1 MPSARSQ
8 GRPDEKYNHAE
19 GTDCTIMKPDDRLT
33 RKSHSRRVVRQ
44 DAGAGEIKVY
54 DLTQAGSDRSV
65 CQFMSDVM
73 LPACLDEQSSADL
86 PLHFQKSMDILAW
99 LAAALADSPT
109 ASRLWIEAE
118 SAGWQVAMADLKN
131 CGFYIDLDQRVL
143 TLDDYGL
150 QPEALGRSPYFRSE
164 VLICFVRALR
174 DIWHEQ
180 RQGSLADEY
189 APESALM
196 MERVRAADCDTIA
209 TMVGWELR
217 GAGYADIWR
226 HLIGSEEGDMALV
239 FTRFLERDPT
249 AFFDGSALAYAF
261 RQWYADEARIDGCD
275 HETLESLDDI
285 LLGHYGPTRPFG
297 ERRMTVADV
306 EDLARLPDGR
316 SYLQGLGDTILR
328 DPFFA
333 GLHDPVNQ
341 THLFHLMY
349 DMEVVMVNDV
359 PFRDSKLARRI
370 FPGAFQERV
379 R

>member
-1 MPSARSQ
+1 
-8 GRPDEKYNHAE
+8 
-19 GTDCTIMKPDDRLT
+19 MKPDDRLT
-33 RKSHSRRVVRQ
+33 RKSHSRRAVRADQ
-44 DAGAGEIKVY
+44 AADMVRVY
-54 DLTQAGSDRSV
+54 DLTQADNALGEPH
-65 CQFMSDVM
+65 FMSDIM
-73 LPACLDEQSSADL
+73 LPACLDETSAHDL
-86 PLHFQKSMDILAW
+86 PQHFQKSTDILAW
-99 LAAALADSPT
+99 LATALADSPT

-118 SAGWQVAMADLKN
+118 SAGWQVSMADLKN
-131 CGFYIDLDQRVL
+131 GGFYIDLEERVL
-143 TLDDYGL
+143 ILDDYGL
-150 QPEALGRSPYFRSE
+150 EPEALGRSPYFRSE

-180 RQGSLADEY
+180 RYGSLADEF

-196 MERVRAADCDTIA
+196 LERVRAADCDTIA
-209 TMVGWELR
+209 TLVGWELR

-275 HETLESLDDI
+275 HETLESLDDV
-285 LLGHYGPTRPFG
+285 LLAHQGSHRPFG
-297 ERRMTVADV
+297 ERRMSATDI
-306 EDLARLPDGR
+306 EELALLPDGR
-316 SYLQGLGDTILR
+316 SYLQGLGDMILR

-349 DMEVVMVNDV
+349 DIEVVMVNDV
-359 PFRDSKLARRI
+359 PFRDAKLARRI
-370 FPGAFQERV
+370 FPGAFHERV